1 MKKKIY
7 FFDMDG
13 TLVDSMQWG
22 WEKVI
27 LKYLDDRS
35 IKYPD
40 TIITDLVTKGFMGIA
55 NYYVNVLGVKEDPQA
70 LYDYFMV
77 SLDDMYLYEYPE
89 KPGATEAI
97 KRIREKGYGVNV
109 ISGSPLRFV
118 IPCLKRLG
126 LYDLLDNVFSL
137 EEFGYTK
144 SDKEL
149 FLKLAER
156 METDP
161 ADCVVIDDSVNAIKT
176 AKSAG
181 FQTVGIYESIV
192 KNTWDEMGRVAD
204 KTVMSFHDLTI
215 E

>member
-1 MKKKIY
+1 MDKKIY

-27 LKYLDDRS
+27 LKYLDDRN
-35 IKYPD
+35 IKYSD
-40 TIITDLVTKGFMGIA
+40 TIVTDLVTKGFMGIA
-55 NYYVNVLGVKEDPQA
+55 NHYVNVFGIDKKPEE

-77 SLDDMYLYEYPE
+77 SLDDMYLNEYPE
-89 KPGATEAI
+89 KHGATDAI
-97 KRIREKGYGVNV
+97 KRIKEKGYGVNV

-126 LYDLLDNVFSL
+126 LYELMDNVFSL

-149 FLKLAER
+149 FFKLAER
-156 METDP
+156 LQVNP
-161 ADCVVIDDSVNAIKT
+161 NKCVVIDDSVNAIKT
-176 AKSAG
+176 AKAAG
-181 FQTVGIYESIV
+181 FNTVGIYENIV
-192 KNTWDEMGRVAD
+192 KNTWEEMQAVAD
-204 KTVMSFHDLTI
+204 KTIITFDELTV

>member
-1 MKKKIY
+1 MEEKTY
-7 FFDMDG
+7 FLDMDG

-27 LKYLDDRS
+27 LKYLDDRN

-40 TIITDLVTKGFMGIA
+40 TIVTDLVTKGFMGIA
-55 NYYVNVLGVKEDPQA
+55 NHYVEVFGVKETPQA

-77 SLDDMYLYEYPE
+77 SLDDMYINEYPE
-89 KPGATEAI
+89 KAGATDAI
-97 KRIREKGYGVNV
+97 KRMKEKGCGVNV

-149 FLKLAER
+149 FLKLAEKIGKKP
-156 METDP
+156 EN
-161 ADCVVIDDSVNAIKT
+161 CVVIDDSINAIKT

-181 FQTVGIYESIV
+181 FNTVGMYEAIV
-192 KNTWDEMGRVAD
+192 KNTWEEMQTVAD
-204 KTVMSFHDLTI
+204 KTIRDFNELTV

>member
-27 LKYLDDRS
+27 LKYLEDRG

-55 NYYVNVLGVKEDPQA
+55 NHYVNVFGVKETPQA
-70 LYDYFMV
+70 LYDYFMA

-97 KRIREKGYGVNV
+97 KRIKEKGYSVNV

-149 FLKLAER
+149 FLKLAEK
-156 METDP
+156 MEASP
-161 ADCVVIDDSVNAIKT
+161 LDCVVIDDSVNAIKT

-181 FQTVGIYESIV
+181 FYTVGIYESIV
-192 KNTWDEMGRVAD
+192 KYTWEEMQRTAD
-204 KTVMSFHDLTI
+204 KTIMGFHELTV

>member
-1 MKKKIY
+1 MEEKTY
-7 FFDMDG
+7 FLDMDG

-27 LKYLDDRS
+27 LKYLDDRN

-40 TIITDLVTKGFMGIA
+40 TIVTDLLTKGFMGIA
-55 NYYVNVLGVKEDPQA
+55 NHYVEVFGVKETPQA

-77 SLDDMYLYEYPE
+77 SLDDMYINEYPE
-89 KPGATEAI
+89 KAGATDAI
-97 KRIREKGYGVNV
+97 KRMKEKGCGVNV

-149 FLKLAER
+149 FLKLAEKIGKKP
-156 METDP
+156 EN
-161 ADCVVIDDSVNAIKT
+161 CVVIDDSINAIKT

-181 FQTVGIYESIV
+181 FNTVGMYEAIV
-192 KNTWDEMGRVAD
+192 KNTWEEMQTVAD
-204 KTVMSFHDLTI
+204 KTIRDFNELTV